1 MLDRLRRD
9 RLKHGAGFLTSGLI
23 AFAVDA
29 LVLAL
34 LTKVA
39 GLDPYSARLTAIA
52 AAMVAGYFA
61 HRNLT
66 FRLSHPASLAEFA
79 KFAAVATAASVINY
93 ALYAALLLIFSGL
106 EPLIALT
113 IASGLGMIVSY
124 FGYRLGVFQRRG
136 FKL

>member
-1 MLDRLRRD
+1 MLDRLQRD

-39 GLDPYSARLTAIA
+39 GLDPYSARIAAIA

-66 FRLSHPASLAEFA
+66 FRLAHAATLAEFS
-79 KFAAVATAASVINY
+79 KFAAVATAAAVINY
-93 ALYAALLLIFSGL
+93 AFYAALVFCGL
-106 EPLIALT
+106 EPLIALA
-113 IASGLGMIVSY
+113 IASGIGMIISY
-124 FGYRLGVFQRRG
+124 FGYRFGVFQRRG